1 MLDKEEL
8 IIDKCIKWID
18 KGIYK
23 ANKKLPSEN
32 ELAEELDVPRIVVR
46 KAYERLDLMG
56 YTYSKQGK
64 GRFVRSRKNKISL
77 ILSGKESFTD
87 KIEGLGHRLETR
99 LISVKRINYNV
110 DIYNSLIL
118 EPEAV
123 VYKISRLRI
132 VNNEPMAIHTS
143 YLPAV
148 FFPDIMQDSERIK
161 SMFDYHSQKGYKNLT
176 SSSSVLYIAYPIAK
190 ERKILDCNALVP
202 LLTLESNCIDKD
214 SGRVIEHTIIKY
226 RSDCFDY
233 IIG

>member
-8 IIDKCIKWID
+8 IVDKCIKWIN

-32 ELAEELDVPRIVVR
+32 ELADELDVPRIVVR
-46 KAYERLDLMG
+46 RAYERLDLMG

-77 ILSGKESFTD
+77 ILSGKESFTE
-87 KIEGLGHRLETR
+87 KIEGMGHSLETR
-99 LISVKRINYNV
+99 LISVKRISYNEH
-110 DIYNSLIL
+110 IYNSLTL
-118 EPEAV
+118 EQEAV

-143 YLPAV
+143 YIPAV
-148 FFPDIMQDSERIK
+148 FFPNIVQDSENIK
-161 SMFDYHSQKGYKNLT
+161 SMFEYHAKNGYHNLT
-176 SSSSVLYIAYPIAK
+176 SISSILYIAYPVAK
-190 ERKILDCNALVP
+190 ERKILNCQALVP
-202 LLTLESNCIDKD
+202 LLTLESNCIDRD
-214 SGRVIEHTIIKY
+214 SGRVIEHTVIKY
-226 RSDCFDY
+226 RGDCFDY